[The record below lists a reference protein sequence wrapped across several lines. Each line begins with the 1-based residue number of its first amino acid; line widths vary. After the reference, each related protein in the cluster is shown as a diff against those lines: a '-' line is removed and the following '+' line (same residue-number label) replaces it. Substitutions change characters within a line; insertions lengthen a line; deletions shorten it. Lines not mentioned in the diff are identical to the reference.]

1 MNSLYKRNQELL
13 DLIGRIQQYISRTN
27 SKALGD
33 VKKNEALIKKDIR
46 KYIEDHRVL
55 IDGYT
60 SIELLNRI
68 FSEMGEY
75 GILTAYLENENKELE
90 EININSY
97 DSVVLHYKNGDVVR
111 APETFLSAES
121 AKNIMIRLLF
131 QQSEKTLSAATPKVT
146 GFLKN
151 NIRITATCPPLAD
164 EECGVQAS
172 IRFVNPSK
180 LRRDDLIRKETLTDE
195 MFDFINLCVSSGLS
209 AVVAGSTSSGK
220 TTFLDGLLGDVEKRK
235 RIITIEEEVRE
246 LNLVTRDENGIID
259 NNVVHWKTH
268 GSINSREL
276 LNTALT
282 CDPDIIVPQEM
293 KGEEAYTAQ
302 EAARTGHAVLTT
314 THANSC
320 RAAYTR
326 MLTLCML
333 DSTLEDKVLYR
344 LVCEAFTIAIF
355 CKRLDDYSR
364 KVMEIT
370 ECIVDEHGDA
380 NFRTLYD
387 YEIDSSEK
395 ISDTKTIIKGHFVKR
410 NNMSKSLQQWLITN
424 GVPTRT
430 LERFIDESLGEE
442 GKAI

>member
-1 MNSLYKRNQELL
+1 MNCQYKRNQELL
-13 DLIGRIQQYISRTN
+13 DLIGRVQQYISRTN

-33 VKKNEALIKKDIR
+33 VKKNEALIKKDLR
-46 KYIEDHRVL
+46 KYIEDHHIVVE
-55 IDGYT
+55 GYT

-68 FSEMGEY
+68 FAEMGEY
-75 GILTAYLENENKELE
+75 GILNSYLKNEDMELE
-90 EININSY
+90 EININRY
-97 DSVVLHYKNGDVVR
+97 DNVVLHYKNGDVVR
-111 APETFLSAES
+111 APQTFLSAES

-146 GFLKN
+146 GYLKN
-151 NIRITATCPPLAD
+151 NIRITATCPPLID

-209 AVVAGSTSSGK
+209 GVVAGSTSSGK
-220 TTFLDGLLGDVEKRK
+220 TTLLDGLLGDVEKRK

-246 LNLVTRDENGIID
+246 LDLITRDENGVID

-268 GSINSREL
+268 GTINSREL
-276 LNTALT
+276 LKTALT

-293 KGEEAYTAQ
+293 KGEEAYAAQ

-326 MLTLCML
+326 MLTLCMM

-344 LVCEAFTIAIF
+344 LVSEAFTIAIF
-355 CKRLDDYSR
+355 SKRLEDYSR

-370 ECIVDEHGDA
+370 ECVVDEHGNS

-395 ISDTKTIIKGHFVKR
+395 ISDSKVTIKGHFVKR

-424 GVPTRT
+424 GVPTST
-430 LERFIDESLGEE
+430 LDRFIDKHLQNGERDL
-442 GKAI
+442 